1 MSTTHNRPTP
11 EDTTAGATELPVD
24 AEALRADVRE
34 KYGAVAVDPDGA
46 YHFQTGR
53 PLAERLGY
61 PAEILDALRDEAIAS
76 FAGVANPFSAGP
88 IPSGATVLDLGSG
101 GGSDCFVA
109 AALVGPAGR
118 VIGVDMTPEMIDRS
132 RRVAQED
139 GVANVEFR
147 EGILEDLP
155 VRDASVDVVISNGV
169 VNLVADKRR
178 VFAEAF
184 RVLRPGGVIQL
195 ADIAVGREVPYEAQC
210 DIELWTDC
218 IAGGRSVD
226 EWCGLLGDAGFTAL
240 SVGLPVDTFDG
251 TRGMDRARS
260 YEVFAHVFQAR
271 KP

>member
-1 MSTTHNRPTP
+1 MSTTRNHRTADHPT
-11 EDTTAGATELPVD
+11 TGSAELPVD

-53 PLAERLGY
+53 PLAQRLGY
-61 PAEILDALRDEAIAS
+61 PAEILDDLREDAVAS

-88 IPSGATVLDLGSG
+88 IPTGATVLDLGSG
-101 GGSDCFVA
+101 GGFDCFVA

-139 GVANVEFR
+139 GLHHVEFR

-155 VRDASVDVVISNGV
+155 VEDASVDVIISNGV
-169 VNLVADKRR
+169 INLVADKPR
-178 VFAEAF
+178 VFAQAF
-184 RVLRPGGVIQL
+184 RALRPGGVLQF

-226 EWCGLLGDAGFTAL
+226 EWCGLVSDAGFTAL
-240 SVGLPVDTFDG
+240 SVGFPVDTFAG
-251 TRGMDRARS
+251 TRGVDRARAF
-260 YEVFAHVFQAR
+260 EVFAHTFRAR
-271 KP
+271 KA